1 MKSIFVLVS
10 VLFAPAIFAQE
21 SNTLINPQRLSGEIT
36 FDGIV
41 NESSWL
47 DLDPFQLTMHW
58 PNFGGE
64 LTEETRIYLA
74 YDDEFIYVAAIC
86 YDQNP
91 EKIQAPSFQ
100 RDSWNEKM
108 DQVAIILDSYN
119 DNENALIFVVTAS
132 GSRVDASV
140 KNDAQGGDVINQS
153 WNSYWDAKASR
164 FNEGWQLEMKIPI
177 SSLRFQVNDNISNM
191 GVGAY
196 RFIPR
201 KREMQVYPAIPPD
214 WGYWSFVKPS
224 RLTDSSFENINSSRP
239 WYISPYALGGLGFH
253 QEYDANDVA
262 TEIDDNNLQFGLD
275 VQHAFTDNLNAD
287 FTFNTDFAQ
296 VEADDQAVNLSRFS
310 LFFPEKRRFFL
321 ERSSTFDF
329 KADGNN
335 YLFYSRKIGINGGEL
350 IPILGGVRFVGRVN
364 SWDAGFINMQSQ
376 KIDGF
381 ASENFGVLR
390 LRKNVFNARSYMGGM
405 MTSRIDTEGEDNY
418 AFGFDGIV
426 NVLGDD
432 YFKFNFAHSI
442 DSQDPDSANTLDRS
456 RIYLLWENRKT
467 RGFGYSFSYSNVGN
481 DYNPGLGFERRFN
494 FSEFQAS
501 SGYLYFV
508 DESRNLNNISIS
520 IRGET
525 SLNNSTASWE
535 TRSFGGDFGL
545 SWDRNNSLSFG
556 ANFLIDRVPSS
567 FSLSDEIEIIPDE
580 YRNTEYSVSYSTAP
594 GGLISSSFNVQ
605 AGKFYGG
612 DRITA
617 SISPNA
623 VLSKYLQ
630 LSGYYQYSAIDFKN
644 INELFLSHLARIRMN
659 LAFNVKWSVSTFAQL
674 NTLSEISTVNFRLR
688 FNPVDGNDLFLVYN
702 EILNNNRNSFSPSVP
717 LSESR
722 AIMLKYVHTFRL

>member
-630 LSGYYQYSAIDFKN
+630 LSGYYQYY
-644 INELFLSHLARIRMN
+644 
-659 LAFNVKWSVSTFAQL
+659 
-674 NTLSEISTVNFRLR
+674 RL
-688 FNPVDGNDLFLVYN
+688 
-702 EILNNNRNSFSPSVP
+702 
-717 LSESR
+717 
-722 AIMLKYVHTFRL
+722 